1 MPAGRAD
8 RRAAGARTA
17 PPALAAVRGRGP
29 RVLTA
34 VCDRASREPAAL
46 HGRASARP
54 VRGDGEAGFT
64 LMEVL
69 VSMAVIGTVMAS
81 LTVFFTNSLAFT
93 GQQRS
98 RQVAAQLA
106 GDGIERARALKGSAL
121 LAGRGKLR
129 VTDQWQEATGP
140 AGPDDVKK
148 HLQATQPDWDPI
160 LFAGSDAGA
169 SAPLP
174 TEPEKVSVNGVEYT
188 RNWYVGRCRQQ
199 ASPLAGSAAERAC
212 TDPRDGDPDPGSAD
226 VPFFRVVVAVEWR
239 HKGCASE
246 KCVYVTS
253 TLVSP
258 ASEPIFNV
266 KRTPPAVT
274 NPGAQYGYRG
284 TDVNL
289 QLVATGG
296 RLPLTWSAAGLPA
309 GLSMSTGGL
318 VTGRPTAPGTSPVT
332 SDVTVTVTDRQK
344 DADDVQFTWT
354 VFDLPALTDPGDQV
368 TRAGTAV
375 SLAMQATGGRPALTW
390 SATGL
395 PAGLSIDAST
405 GRISGTPTAYGTTTV
420 TVHVTDKGGKTDA
433 VTFTWKVLTLE
444 LAEAN
449 ARASYIRDKVDG
461 VRIRA
466 TGGDGP
472 YTWRARNLPEGLE
485 IDPATGEISG
495 TAWQGTRYLTTVYVR
510 DSAGDEISTTFP
522 WRVRP
527 RQPND
532 LSVTLPDPAAPD
544 RTGAAGVQVTL
555 AAEAEGGSNS
565 GYNTWSAEG
574 LPPGLLLTPVGYQDA
589 RITGRPTTRGTYTV
603 TLRVED
609 STNKAATLMFTW
621 VVR

>member
-17 PPALAAVRGRGP
+17 PPAPAAVRGPASARPAVRGRGP
-29 RVLTA
+29 A
-34 VCDRASREPAAL
+34 
-46 HGRASARP
+46 
-54 VRGDGEAGFT
+54 RGDGEAGFT

-81 LTVFFTNSLAFT
+81 LTVFFTNSLAFA
-93 GQQRS
+93 GQQRT
-98 RQVAAQLA
+98 RQVAVQLA
-106 GDGIERARALKGSAL
+106 GDGIERARALKASAL
-121 LAGRGKLR
+121 PAGRGQNRTTAQWNAAVPAVQEQLR
-129 VTDQWQEATGP
+129 
-140 AGPDDVKK
+140 
-148 HLQATQPDWDPI
+148 ATQRAWDPI
-160 LFAGSDAGA
+160 LPAGSDAGA

-199 ASPLAGSAAERAC
+199 ASPLAGSATERAC
-212 TDPRDGDPDPGSAD
+212 TDPEGGDPDPGSAD

-239 HKGCASE
+239 HKGCAAE

-253 TLVSP
+253 TLMSP
-258 ASEPIFNV
+258 AAEPIFNV
-266 KRTPPAVT
+266 KRPPPAVT
-274 NPGAQYGYRG
+274 DPGAQYGYRG

-296 RLPLTWSAAGLPA
+296 RLPLTWSATGLPA

-318 VTGRPTAPGTSPVT
+318 VTGRPTAPGSSPVT
-332 SDVTVTVTDRQK
+332 STVTVTVTDRQQ
-344 DADDVQFTWT
+344 DADSVQFTWT

-375 SLAMQATGGRPALTW
+375 SLAMPATGGRPALTW

-395 PAGLSIDAST
+395 PEGLSIDAST
-405 GRISGTPTAYGTTTV
+405 GRISGTPTAHGTTTV
-420 TVHVTDKGGKTDA
+420 TVKVADKGGKTDA

-449 ARASYIRDKVDG
+449 ARVNYIRDQVDG

-472 YTWRARNLPEGLE
+472 YTWRAENLPEGLR

-510 DSAGDEISTTFP
+510 DDAGDEVSTTFP

-544 RTGAAGVQVTL
+544 RTGTAGVQVTL

-574 LPPGLLLTPVGYQDA
+574 LPPGLVLTPVGYQDA
-589 RITGRPTTRGTYTV
+589 RITGRPTTRGAYTV

>member
-17 PPALAAVRGRGP
+17 PPAPAAVRGR
-29 RVLTA
+29 V
-34 VCDRASREPAAL
+34 PA
-46 HGRASARP
+46 P

-93 GQQRS
+93 SQQRS
-98 RQVAAQLA
+98 QQVAVQLA

-121 LAGRGKLR
+121 LAGRGQDR
-129 VTDQWQEATGP
+129 VMAWWNKATNRDTTDPVAQEVQRHLGSAK
-140 AGPDDVKK
+140 AG
-148 HLQATQPDWDPI
+148 WDPA
-160 LFAGSDAGA
+160 LPTGFGDGA

-174 TEPEKVSVNGVEYT
+174 TEPERVSVNGVEYT
-188 RNWYVGRCRQQ
+188 RTWYVGRCRQQ
-199 ASPLAGSAAERAC
+199 ASPLAGSATERAC
-212 TDPRDGDPDPGSAD
+212 TDPDPRVPDPDPASAD

-239 HKGCASE
+239 HKGCAAE

-253 TLVSP
+253 TLMSP
-258 ASEPIFNV
+258 TSEPIFNV
-266 KRTPPAVT
+266 KRPPPSVT
-274 NPGAQYGYRG
+274 DPGAQYGYRG
-284 TDVNL
+284 TDASL

-296 RLPLTWSAAGLPA
+296 RLPLTWSATGLPA

-332 SDVTVTVTDRQK
+332 STVTVTVTDRQQ
-344 DADDVQFTWT
+344 DTDNVQFTWT
-354 VFDLPALTDPGDQV
+354 VFDLPALTDPGDQA

-375 SLAMQATGGRPALTW
+375 SLAMPATGGRPALTW

-405 GRISGTPTAYGTTTV
+405 GRVSGTPTAHGTTPV
-420 TVHVTDKGGKTDA
+420 TVKVADKGGKTDA

-449 ARASYIRDKVDG
+449 ARANYIRDKVDG

-472 YTWRARNLPEGLE
+472 YTWRAENLPEGLR

-510 DSAGDEISTTFP
+510 DSAGDEVSTTFP

-544 RTGAAGVQVTL
+544 RTGTAGVQVTL

-574 LPPGLLLTPVGYQDA
+574 LPPGVVLTPVGYQDA

-609 STNKAATLMFTW
+609 STNKVATLMFTW

>member
-1 MPAGRAD
+1 M
-8 RRAAGARTA
+8 
-17 PPALAAVRGRGP
+17 RGR
-29 RVLTA
+29 V
-34 VCDRASREPAAL
+34 PA
-46 HGRASARP
+46 P

-98 RQVAAQLA
+98 RQVAVQLA

-121 LAGRGKLR
+121 LAGRGEDR
-129 VTDQWQEATGP
+129 VKVWWGKATDPEATHP
-140 AGPDDVKK
+140 AVREVRK
-148 HLQATQPDWDPI
+148 HLESTESAWDPTLI
-160 LFAGSDAGA
+160 AGSGSGAGA

-188 RNWYVGRCRQQ
+188 RTWYVGRCWQQ
-199 ASPLAGSAAERAC
+199 TSPIAGSAAERAC
-212 TDPRDGDPDPGSAD
+212 TDVPDPGSAD
-226 VPFFRVVVAVEWR
+226 VRFFRVVVAVEWK
-239 HKGCASE
+239 HKGCSDGQ
-246 KCVYVTS
+246 CVYVTS
-253 TLVSP
+253 TLMSP
-258 ASEPIFNV
+258 TSEPIFNV
-266 KRTPPAVT
+266 KRPPPSVT
-274 NPGAQYGYRG
+274 DPGAQYGYRG
-284 TDVNL
+284 TDASL

-332 SDVTVTVTDRQK
+332 STVTVTVTDRQQ
-344 DADDVQFTWT
+344 DTDDVQFTWT

-375 SLAMQATGGRPALTW
+375 SLAMPVTGGRPALTW

-395 PAGLSIDAST
+395 PEGLSIDAST
-405 GRISGTPTAYGTTTV
+405 GRVSGTPTARETTTV
-420 TVHVTDKGGKTDA
+420 TVKVTDKGGKTDA

-444 LAEAN
+444 LAEAD
-449 ARASYIRDKVDG
+449 ARANHIRDKVDG
-461 VRIRA
+461 VRLRA

-472 YTWRARNLPEGLE
+472 YTWRAENLPEGLR
-485 IDPATGEISG
+485 IDPATGEIYG

-510 DSAGDEISTTFP
+510 DDAGDEVSTTFP

-544 RTGAAGVQVTL
+544 RTGTAGVQVSLT
-555 AAEAEGGSNS
+555 AEAEGGSNS

-574 LPPGLLLTPVGYQDA
+574 LPPGLTIAPVGRQSA

-609 STNKAATLMFTW
+609 STNKAAALMFTW